1 MRLLSIV
8 LLLCCFTI
16 SSYAQGEH
24 RNSDRKKMKGKMEAQ
39 KIAFITQELDLSTE
53 EAQQFWPV
61 YNEYTKELEAIKKDR
76 PNRREMQ
83 DKVLTD
89 SEAASQLSTM
99 IETEKRHTAIK
110 EDYIGQ
116 MKNVLSIQKVAK
128 LFRLEHR
135 FKREM
140 LNKLGKSRANRRMK
154 SEKGAK

>member
-1 MRLLSIV
+1 
-8 LLLCCFTI
+8 
-16 SSYAQGEH
+16 
-24 RNSDRKKMKGKMEAQ
+24 MEAQ